1 MLDKLFVNGKIH
13 TMVSPNDIYSSLG
26 VRDGLIEYVG
36 DEQNIPSKEVIDL
49 HGKTMIPGMADSH
62 LHLYAHCQN
71 LTYVDL
77 SNVKS
82 IKEMIDKMKEKADKT
97 EEGQWIKGVNFDQTK
112 WSENRFPTLDEMN
125 SISEV
130 HPIVIKRTCLHC
142 VVANS
147 LGLKIAGIER
157 YATSELGGKIELDDD
172 GYPTGILRE
181 QTTKI
186 FDDIL
191 PNPLEN
197 NKIRDEIFQ
206 AALSDMSSKGITTI
220 HTYAAQ
226 IWQYNEDI
234 NIYRN
239 FEKQNKLPLRVTVCL
254 DNYFEQEK
262 ISPTEFK
269 NPYRLTQYGAFKI
282 FTDGSLGS
290 ESAALREPYANNPNA
305 KGLLISSRDE
315 LIKLITE
322 AYIKG
327 YQPAIH
333 AIGDRAL
340 DITLD
345 AIETAVHSYE
355 THNPGKSA
363 SERLPFRIIHAEIAD
378 LPSIERMAK
387 LPVVIDMQP
396 TFICTD
402 LHWLEY
408 LLGSSRAQNSYPMKT
423 MMEKG
428 LILTGGS
435 DCPVETYDPIIGVYA
450 AVTRQDL
457 DGTPLN
463 GFLPNEKLD
472 VFKALSMFTKNVH
485 YATGQEKYLGTLEKG
500 KFADLVVLNEDI
512 FSVAENKIKDIK
524 IEQTYLAGSC
534 VYMVQ

>member
-13 TMVSPNDIYSSLG
+13 TMVSPDDIYSSLG

-36 DEQNIPSKEVIDL
+36 DEQNIPAKEVIDL

-82 IKEMIDKMKEKADKT
+82 IKEMIVKMKEKADKT

-125 SISEV
+125 SISKV

-157 YATSELGGKIELDDD
+157 YATSELGGKIELDND

-206 AALSDMSSKGITTI
+206 SALSDMSSKGITTI

-254 DNYFEQEK
+254 DNYFEQKK
-262 ISPTEFK
+262 ISPAEFK
-269 NPYRLTQYGAFKI
+269 NPYRLTQYGAFKV

-315 LIKLITE
+315 LISLITE

-355 THNPGKSA
+355 AQNPSKSA

-408 LLGSSRAQNSYPMKT
+408 LLGPSRAQNSYPMKT

-534 VYMVQ
+534 VYMLQ

>member
-1 MLDKLFVNGKIH
+1 MLDKLFINGKIH
-13 TMVSPNDIYSSLG
+13 TMVSPDDIYSSLG
-26 VRDGLIEYVG
+26 VKDGIIEYVG
-36 DEQNIPSKEVIDL
+36 NEQNIPAEEVIDL
-49 HGKTMIPGMADSH
+49 QGKTMIPGMADSH

-77 SNVKS
+77 SQVKS
-82 IKEMIDKMKEKADKT
+82 INEMISKMKEKAEST
-97 EEGQWIKGVNFDQTK
+97 EKGQWIKGVNFDQTK
-112 WSENRFPTLDEMN
+112 WSDNRFPTLEEMD
-125 SISEV
+125 SISDS
-130 HPIVIKRTCLHC
+130 HPIILKRTCLHC

-147 LGLKIAGIER
+147 QGLKLAGIGR
-157 YATSELGGKIELDDD
+157 YATSELGGKIELDED

-197 NKIRDEIFQ
+197 EKTRDEIFQ
-206 AALSDMSSKGITTI
+206 SALSDMASKGITTI
-220 HTYAAQ
+220 HTYAAK

-239 FEKQNKLPLRVTVCL
+239 FEKENKLPLRVTVCV
-254 DNYFEQEK
+254 DDYFEQEE
-262 ISPTEFK
+262 ITEDDMK
-269 NPYRLTQYGAFKI
+269 NPHRLTQYGAFKV

-290 ESAALREPYANNPNA
+290 ESAALREPYANNPDA
-305 KGLLISSRDE
+305 KGLLISSEDA
-315 LIKLITE
+315 LIDLISD
-322 AYIKG
+322 AYGKG

-340 DITLD
+340 DVTLD
-345 AIETAVHSYE
+345 AIEEAIRKYE
-355 THNPGKSA
+355 ALSPENHA

-378 LPSIERMAK
+378 SPSIERMRK

-402 LHWLEY
+402 LHWLEH
-408 LLGSSRAQNSYPMKT
+408 LLGPERAKNSYPMKT
-423 MMEKG
+423 MVEKG

-435 DCPVETYDPIIGVYA
+435 DCPVETYDPIIGIYA

-457 DGTPLN
+457 DGEPVG
-463 GFLPNEKLD
+463 GFLPKEKLD
-472 VFKALSMFTKNVH
+472 VFNALAMFTRNVH
-485 YATGQEKYLGTLEKG
+485 YATGQENFLGTLEEG
-500 KFADLVVLNEDI
+500 KFADLAVLDRDI
-512 FSVAENKIKDIK
+512 FSVEENEIKDIK

>member
-36 DEQNIPSKEVIDL
+36 DEQNIPAKEVIDL

-125 SISEV
+125 SISKV

-157 YATSELGGKIELDDD
+157 YATSELGGKIELDKD

-206 AALSDMSSKGITTI
+206 SALSDMSSKGITTI

-254 DNYFEQEK
+254 DKYFEQEK
-262 ISPTEFK
+262 ISPAEFK
-269 NPYRLTQYGAFKI
+269 NPYRLTQYGAFKV

-315 LIKLITE
+315 LINLITE

-355 THNPGKSA
+355 AQNPSKSA
-363 SERLPFRIIHAEIAD
+363 SERLSFRIIHAEIAD

-408 LLGSSRAQNSYPMKT
+408 LLGPSRAQNSYPMKT

-485 YATGQEKYLGTLEKG
+485 CATGQEKYLGTLEKG

>member
-1 MLDKLFVNGKIH
+1 MLDKLFINGKIH
-13 TMVSPNDIYSSLG
+13 TMVSPDDIYSSLG
-26 VRDGLIEYVG
+26 VKDGIIEYVG
-36 DEQNIPSKEVIDL
+36 NEQNIPAEEVIDL
-49 HGKTMIPGMADSH
+49 QGKTMIPGMADSH

-77 SNVKS
+77 SQVKS
-82 IKEMIDKMKEKADKT
+82 INEMIAKMKEKAEST
-97 EEGQWIKGVNFDQTK
+97 EKGQWIKGVNFDQTK
-112 WSENRFPTLDEMN
+112 WSDNRFPTLEEMD
-125 SISEV
+125 SISDS
-130 HPIVIKRTCLHC
+130 HPIILKRTCLHC

-147 LGLKIAGIER
+147 QGLKLAGIGR
-157 YATSELGGKIELDDD
+157 YATSELGGKIELDED

-197 NKIRDEIFQ
+197 EKTRDEIFQ
-206 AALSDMSSKGITTI
+206 SALSDMASKGITTI
-220 HTYAAQ
+220 HTYAAK

-239 FEKQNKLPLRVTVCL
+239 FEKENKLPLRVTVCV
-254 DNYFEQEK
+254 DDYFEQEE
-262 ISPTEFK
+262 ITEDDMK
-269 NPYRLTQYGAFKI
+269 NPHRLTQYGAFKV

-290 ESAALREPYANNPNA
+290 ESAALREPYANNPDA
-305 KGLLISSRDE
+305 KGLLISSEDA
-315 LIKLITE
+315 LIDLISD
-322 AYIKG
+322 AYGKG

-340 DITLD
+340 DVTLD
-345 AIETAVHSYE
+345 AIEEAIRKYE
-355 THNPGKSA
+355 ALSPENHA

-378 LPSIERMAK
+378 PPSIERMRK

-402 LHWLEY
+402 LHWLEH
-408 LLGSSRAQNSYPMKT
+408 LLGPERAKNSYPMKT
-423 MMEKG
+423 MVEKG

-435 DCPVETYDPIIGVYA
+435 DCPVETYDPIIGIYA

-457 DGTPLN
+457 DGEPVG
-463 GFLPNEKLD
+463 GFLPKEKLD
-472 VFKALSMFTKNVH
+472 VFNALAMFTRNVH
-485 YATGQEKYLGTLEKG
+485 YATGQENFLGTLEEG
-500 KFADLVVLNEDI
+500 KFADLAVLDRDI
-512 FSVAENKIKDIK
+512 FSVEENEIKDIK